1 MDYMASEERSL
12 AEDCKLFIKIFEE
25 EFVDSEELEQILEEK
40 SLYWSEDLPY
50 ALTWCCNTFKNFA
63 KGESWSMLPL
73 YHSELLTGEGVER
86 LCFDV
91 IDIFQF
97 YHEDIAVTVGE
108 DGYAHKLPCE
118 NKKLNK
124 HWFTFNYY
132 YNKSYVNNDSYVYEE
147 GIDIA
152 ELHRKINKIYGK
164 DIEKPDGFYVTAKVY
179 KGIFIPIAIYIE
191 DTKVISFLQNS

>member
-1 MDYMASEERSL
+1 MNK
-12 AEDCKLFIKIFEE
+12 KLKFILVFI
-25 EFVDSEELEQILEEK
+25 LIIQILM
-40 SLYWSEDLPY
+40 PV
-50 ALTWCCNTFKNFA
+50 
-63 KGESWSMLPL
+63 G
-73 YHSELLTGEGVER
+73 LLTYHYTLHSKVMTESPEFKFRLDGLSIYDIYDSGEDDEEIF
-86 LCFDV
+86 FDV
-91 IDIFQF
+91 CDLFEF
-97 YHEDIAVTVGE
+97 YHQDIAVTVGE
-108 DGYAHKLPCE
+108 DGYAHMLPSE

-124 HWFTFNYY
+124 HWFTFEYC

-179 KGIFIPIAIYIE
+179 RGIFIPIAIYIE